1 MSKADRAHSTAHAD
15 AHSSLFSK
23 PLPPRVDG
31 AGLIDALCLEVQ
43 FAYGILAALTSIEV
57 VEMARME
64 GAIRLVCAHIENL
77 QSIGRLAEQVR
88 P

>member
-31 AGLIDALCLEVQ
+31 AGLIDAQCLEVQ
-43 FAYGILAALTSIEV
+43 FAYGLLAALSAIETV
-57 VEMARME
+57 DAVRME

-77 QSIGRLAEQVR
+77 QSIGRLAEQVH